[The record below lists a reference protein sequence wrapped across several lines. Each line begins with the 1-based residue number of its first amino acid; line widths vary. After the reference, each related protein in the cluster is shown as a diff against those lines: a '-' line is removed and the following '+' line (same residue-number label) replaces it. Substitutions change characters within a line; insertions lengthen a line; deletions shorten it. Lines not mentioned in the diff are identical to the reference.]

1 MARDISAT
9 WSTICAGVESVLLY
23 SVLLGKAPHYI
34 QGPCTEGKLFFFSPL
49 ILPGLQLGVHLSL
62 IIGPGTPPF
71 KDPDVS
77 MSVLK
82 LGLPGLFLI
91 YTQWCSATSET

>member
-23 SVLLGKAPHYI
+23 SALLGKAPHYT
-34 QGPCTEGKLFFFSPL
+34 QGPCTEGKLPLLSSL
-49 ILPGLQLGVHLSL
+49 ILSGLWLGVHLSL
-62 IIGPGTPPF
+62 IVGLGTSPF

-77 MSVLK
+77 VSVLK
-82 LGLPGLFLI
+82 LVLPGLFLI
-91 YTQWCSATSET
+91 YSQQCSATSKT